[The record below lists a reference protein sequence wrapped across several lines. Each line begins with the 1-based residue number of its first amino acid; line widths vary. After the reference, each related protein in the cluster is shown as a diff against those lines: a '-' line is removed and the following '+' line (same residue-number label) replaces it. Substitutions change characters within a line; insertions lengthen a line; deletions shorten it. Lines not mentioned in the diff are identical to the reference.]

1 MTAKLML
8 ILLGLGLT
16 SLALLS
22 LRQHRI
28 DTAFEMTRLHDRCDQ
43 VRTSLWDIRCNIAQ
57 HIAQPKPIDPLEEE
71 DDRQVATTLKAKPEE
86 TSGG

>member
-43 VRTSLWDIRCNIAQ
+43 VRTLALGYPLQ
-57 HIAQPKPIDPLEEE
+57 HRPAHRP
-71 DDRQVATTLKAKPEE
+71 TE
-86 TSGG
+86 TD